1 MGIVCI
7 QKMKTPLCKLK
18 GAACEMS
25 RIPPLDILRDLP
37 QAMRIAVLVKH
48 RRSFVSKPKIWY
60 LPMPSHTK
68 TVFPEETYER
78 FLHNFDVTE
87 NKTDHNYT
95 SEAIEE
101 GIAAYDGLVTGWGS
115 PAISET
121 ALKRADRLKILAHS
135 AGSVKHFFT
144 QDLIDRYLIP
154 REVCVVSANGAIA
167 LNVAEHT
174 VGSMIM
180 MSRRWIHHAMNI
192 RERGLWND
200 QSMSKTNQGL
210 RGSTVGLISAS
221 TVAREVIGL
230 LQPFNV
236 HILIYDPYLSDW
248 EAGRLGVEKTT
259 LKEVFKQAD
268 IVSVHAP
275 KIPETDHMLGLE
287 QLRLLK
293 EDAVFINTS
302 RGSVLDHE
310 ALYQEA
316 KTGRFQVQLDVTDP
330 EPLPPEHPLR
340 KLSNVVITPHTSGG
354 GAYGYSYIGNTVV
367 QALEQFFYNK
377 PVPGRVNLNRWALL
391 A

>member
-1 MGIVCI
+1 
-7 QKMKTPLCKLK
+7 
-18 GAACEMS
+18 
-25 RIPPLDILRDLP
+25 
-37 QAMRIAVLVKH
+37 
-48 RRSFVSKPKIWY
+48 
-60 LPMPSHTK
+60 
-68 TVFPEETYER
+68 
-78 FLHNFDVTE
+78 
-87 NKTDHNYT
+87 
-95 SEAIEE
+95 
-101 GIAAYDGLVTGWGS
+101 
-115 PAISET
+115 
-121 ALKRADRLKILAHS
+121 
-135 AGSVKHFFT
+135 
-144 QDLIDRYLIP
+144 
-154 REVCVVSANGAIA
+154 
-167 LNVAEHT
+167 
-174 VGSMIM
+174 
-180 MSRRWIHHAMNI
+180 
-192 RERGLWND
+192 
-200 QSMSKTNQGL
+200 MSKTNQGL